1 MPCPLL
7 RQGFLVFP
15 TMPLKMFTCL
25 QTLTSKF
32 SINFNP
38 FPTKL
43 STENVNYCAFS
54 SSAAVMRLLGVGCS
68 LGPLNHRRRRRKSN
82 KMMSLKE
89 CYLSSKSKS
98 RHQGRPRNVVYGGPV
113 GGQKSLLLLVVG
125 EASADVQVT
134 VMIYLFLYLS
144 VS

>member
-68 LGPLNHRRRRRKSN
+68 LGPLNHCRRRRKSN

-89 CYLSSKSKS
+89 CYLSLEMVENHEGTRSNFFISS
-98 RHQGRPRNVVYGGPV
+98 
-113 GGQKSLLLLVVG
+113 
-125 EASADVQVT
+125 
-134 VMIYLFLYLS
+134 
-144 VS
+144 